1 MAQPTT
7 EIAKLL
13 STDIE
18 SYDYFGASVSISGDY
33 AIVGALEEDTG
44 GADAGAA
51 YIFKRDGSN
60 WIQETKI
67 QANDIQANDYF
78 GQSVSISGDYAI
90 VGAYGE
96 DTGGSFAGAAYV
108 FKRNGSTWTQE
119 AKIQASDVQTLS
131 IFGWAVSIS
140 GDYAIVGAHGSD
152 GATADA
158 GAAYIF
164 KRNGSNWVE
173 EAKVFASDGDFND
186 NFARSVAISNDY
198 AVVGARAE
206 DTQEENSGAVY
217 IFERNGTSWT
227 QETKIKANDVQ
238 GVGLFGHSVSV
249 SGEYI
254 LVGAHGYR
262 DSALGGNVGAAYMLK
277 HTGTTWVQETKI
289 QASDAQSGE
298 LFGYSVSIQDDKAII
313 GATQGVLGGGSGSAY
328 MFKRVGTSWVEEQ
341 KVQASDAENG
351 DYFGFSV
358 STSIDYAIVGAP
370 RETTGG
376 SFAGAAYIFGNSP
389 TPTPDSFRT
398 TWITTDGTIMIPT
411 ETTET
416 YNYDITWT
424 NLSNTGVGDGSATG
438 QTGDYT
444 ITGLENGSSYE
455 IAITGDFPRFYMN
468 NNLAEKTKIRTIEA
482 WGNIAWTSMA
492 KAFYGC
498 NNLTYNATDTPNLTG
513 VTDLSFMFRRCTI
526 FDGNTTMNTW
536 DTDNITDMSSM
547 FYAAI
552 AFNQDIGG
560 WNTSNVTDMTSMFN
574 LAIAFNQDIGG
585 WNTSNVTLM
594 TEMFSAAQAFNQDIG
609 GWNTSN
615 VTSMYGLF
623 RGARAFNQDIG
634 GWNTSNVTSMPV
646 LFQGARAFNQDI
658 GGWNTS
664 NVTGMH
670 AIFEGAIAFNQDI
683 GGWNTSNV
691 IYMSEMF
698 LGATAFNQDIGGW
711 NTSNVIYMFG
721 MFSNAIAFNQDIGG
735 WNTGN
740 VTDMSAMF
748 LGATAFN
755 QDIGGWDISSVVD
768 MPDMLNNSGLNTTNY
783 DATLIDWAGQTLRPN
798 VTLGATALTY
808 CTAVTERNTL
818 TSAPNN
824 WTITGDALLC
834 AANANINVQ
843 GNGNDIADGDMTPS
857 TTDNTDFGSV
867 TTSRRVTYIIEN
879 TGTADLDISSINVSG
894 ANSSD
899 FSLGISFPVT
909 ILPGGL
915 GIRMDLIFTPSAAGL
930 RTATITI
937 NSNDPDEAAF
947 DFAVQ
952 GTGDIA
958 SNNNALS
965 LDGVDDYVDIGFIP
979 VTSAYTY
986 EMWFKADTPNTM
998 LLDGTDAAGSLQSYS
1013 FLGFGRGG
1021 ELRFGQRVPAAD
1033 LGGDEV
1039 TTTGVNYIDNQW
1051 HHIAAVKTNTQLLL
1065 YFDGVLVGS
1074 TASTTSINNN
1084 VYYYLGHLGSGN
1096 RRLSG
1101 ALDEVRIW
1109 NVARSC
1115 SEINANINNELVGN
1129 ETGLLAYYNFNQGVA
1144 GGNNTTVT
1152 TLNDLT
1158 SNNNDG
1164 TLTNFALTGASS
1176 NWIDGSSNGVS
1187 GTAPSN
1193 IAEINVQG
1201 NATSIVSGD
1210 VTPSIADN
1218 TDFGNVTTSR
1228 TITYTIQNTVTNS
1241 SLTISSI
1248 NVTGTN
1254 ATDFAVSNFTNNTTI
1269 AGNTTTTFD
1278 VTFTPSGTGTRT
1290 ATITINN
1297 NDCDER
1303 DYYFSVQ
1310 GTNISPPEINLQG
1323 NGNDILNGATFVS
1336 TGNSTDF
1343 GTGCSIVTHRFTIQ
1357 NTGTGTLN
1365 LTGTPLVA
1373 ISGSS
1378 DFDVSTQP
1386 TANSILANGSLI
1398 FDITYTPTNT
1408 GTQTATISI
1417 ANNDSNENPYTF
1429 IVSGTKLA
1437 DTQVPSLTLPTD
1449 ITIPVDAASCTA
1461 VVNYFISVNDNCE
1474 IATNNQTAGLS
1485 SGSAFPIGVTTNTF
1499 VVTDAAGNTTTESF
1513 TVTVNPTR
1521 EIDVIGNSVS
1531 IVNGDITPNTA
1542 DDTDFGNVITDNTK
1556 TYVLS
1561 NTGSEVISI
1570 ASITSDNAEFVVSN
1584 IPTTIA
1590 AGATETFDVTFTPT
1604 TYLVQTATITI
1615 NNNDCDDVVYEFMV
1629 QGKKVVP
1636 TPPLPTPATP
1646 INLVATAI
1654 STTQI
1659 NLEWQPI
1666 TQNITSYRLF
1676 QNNVLIATLPS
1687 NASSYEA
1694 IDLNPDTFYSFSL
1707 VSINERVGETKL
1719 SAPVADNEWT
1729 FPEIP
1734 SVISVSTVCGEGK
1747 ATLKITAPSGTIYRV
1762 YDQQTDGNLLV
1773 ESDDSDFELPSIS
1786 QQTTFY
1792 VSVVGRS
1799 EKESERIP
1807 ILVEAQPTFEAKIMG
1822 GNLQTS
1828 CENSIE
1834 LTAQEVENATYV
1846 WYLNGN
1852 KTELTAQ
1859 TISATSQGYY
1869 QVIVQ
1874 KGVCSIISNKVT
1886 VKLNQNPVA
1895 KIQEKNGIIFC
1906 ENGILNAISAGQNMS
1921 YEWLLNNE
1929 IIGNSKSQEVTQSGV
1944 YRLQVT
1950 NENTCQSSTEIEVTV
1965 TNTPQNPILE
1975 VAESNICPNIEV
1987 ILSIQNPQND
1997 VIYEWFRNGR
2007 KIAKTGSAVSTS
2019 IQGKYFVRAAS
2030 NQSNACYSISNEI
2043 AINRFEVLPVYLRLS
2058 EDEKSLFLEDI
2069 NGSQNDIVSVDW
2081 YFEEELKTDL
2091 GSTFEISPTV
2101 NGNYSAKITN
2111 QNGCLIQ
2118 TRTVYFSVPKTP
2130 VITGEEDLKNDLFKI
2145 YPNPSNGTFNIHFE
2159 KAVLEDIKIT
2169 IFDGIGRRVYT
2180 KTLEKGSQEFK
2191 INLQKQPSGMYMIR
2205 FNQNNSFYSK
2215 QIIIE

>member
-13 STDIE
+13 AGDAESNDDFGYSVSISNNYAIVGAHLEDTRGDNAGAAYIFKHNGSTWVQEAKILGNDTE
-18 SYDYFGASVSISGDY
+18 TGDGFGHSVSISGDY
-33 AIVGALEEDTG
+33 VVVSSYLEDTQG
-44 GADAGAA
+44 DNAGAA
-51 YIFKRDGSN
+51 YIFKRNGTT
-60 WIQETKI
+60 WIQEAKI
-67 QANDIQANDYF
+67 IGNDTETGDLF
-78 GQSVSISGDYAI
+78 GISVSIAGDYVV
-90 VGAYGE
+90 VGASEE
-96 DTGGSFAGAAYV
+96 DTRGNAAGAAYV
-108 FKRNGSTWTQE
+108 FKRNGTNWVQE
-119 AKIQASDVQTLS
+119 AKLLGNDTQAIDL
-131 IFGWAVSIS
+131 FGTSVSIS
-140 GDYAIVGAHGSD
+140 GNDIIVGAYREDTGVF
-152 GATADA
+152 DA

-164 KRNGSNWVE
+164 KRNGTSWVQEAKLQANDVGDSDFFGFSVSISGNYALIGSQLEDTGGNAAGAAYFFKRNGTNWIQ
-173 EAKVFASDGDFND
+173 EAKVQAS
-186 NFARSVAISNDY
+186 
-198 AVVGARAE
+198 
-206 DTQEENSGAVY
+206 
-217 IFERNGTSWT
+217 
-227 QETKIKANDVQ
+227 
-238 GVGLFGHSVSV
+238 
-249 SGEYI
+249 
-254 LVGAHGYR
+254 
-262 DSALGGNVGAAYMLK
+262 NVG
-277 HTGTTWVQETKI
+277 
-289 QASDAQSGE
+289 SGDI
-298 LFGYSVSIQDDKAII
+298 FGYSVSI
-313 GATQGVLGGGSGSAY
+313 S
-328 MFKRVGTSWVEEQ
+328 R
-341 KVQASDAENG
+341 
-351 DYFGFSV
+351 
-358 STSIDYAIVGAP
+358 DYAIVGAF
-370 RETTGG
+370 REDTGG
-376 SFAGAAYIFGNSP
+376 RDAGAAYIFKHNGSAWVEEAKIQASDVEADDYFGQAVAISNYAIIGARLEDEGGSSAGAAYIFGTP
-389 TPTPDSFRT
+389 PTPDSFRT
-398 TWITTDGTIMIPT
+398 TWITTDGTITIPT

-547 FYAAI
+547 FYAAQ

-574 LAIAFNQDIGG
+574 LAMAFNQDIGG
-585 WNTSNVTLM
+585 WNTSNVTDM
-594 TEMFSAAQAFNQDIG
+594 TSMFGAAIAFNQDIG

-634 GWNTSNVTSMPV
+634 GWNTSNVIYMPEMF
-646 LFQGARAFNQDI
+646 LGAMAFNQDI

-670 AIFEGAIAFNQDI
+670 GIFEGAIAFNQDI

-783 DATLIDWAGQTLRPN
+783 DATLIGWAGQTLQPN
-798 VTLGATALTY
+798 ITLGATALTY
-808 CTAVTERNTL
+808 CTAVAERSTL

-879 TGTADLDISSINVSG
+879 TGTADLDISSINVIG

-915 GIRMDLIFTPSAAGL
+915 GIRMDLTFTPSAAGL

-1033 LGGDEV
+1033 LGGDEI

-1051 HHIAAVKTNTQLLL
+1051 HHIAAVKTTTQLLL

-1187 GTAPSN
+1187 GTVPSN

-1210 VTPSIADN
+1210 VTPSVADN

-1343 GTGCSIVTHRFTIQ
+1343 GTSCSVVTHRFTIQ

-1386 TANSILANGSLI
+1386 AANSILANGSLI

-1615 NNNDCDDVVYEFMV
+1615 NNDDCDDVVYEFMV

-1707 VSINERVGETKL
+1707 VSVNERVGETKL

-1734 SVISVSTVCGEGK
+1734 SVLSVSTVCGEGK
-1747 ATLKITAPSGTIYRV
+1747 ATLKMTAPSGTIYRV

-1786 QQTTFY
+1786 QNTTFY
-1792 VSVVGRS
+1792 ISVVGIGR
-1799 EKESERIP
+1799 KESERIA
-1807 ILVEAQPTFEAKIMG
+1807 VGVGTQATFEAKITG
-1822 GNLQTS
+1822 ESNQTS
-1828 CENSIE
+1828 CENAIE
-1834 LTAQEVENATYV
+1834 LTAQEVENATYS
-1846 WYLNGN
+1846 WFLNGN
-1852 KTELTAQ
+1852 DAGLTGQ
-1859 TISATSQGYY
+1859 TIIANRQGSY
-1869 QVIVQ
+1869 QVLVQ
-1874 KGVCSIISNKVT
+1874 KGVCSFISEKVR

-1895 KIQEKNGIIFC
+1895 KIQQQNGIRFC
-1906 ENGILNAISAGQNMS
+1906 QNGTINAILAGENVS
-1921 YEWLLNNE
+1921 YEWLLNDE
-1929 IIGNSKSQEVTQSGV
+1929 VIGNAQSQEVTQSGI
-1944 YRLQVT
+1944 YTLQVT
-1950 NENTCQSSTEIEVTV
+1950 NENGCQASAEVEVIITDI
-1965 TNTPQNPILE
+1965 PQNPVLE
-1975 VAESNICPNIEV
+1975 TSQSTVCPNTETI
-1987 ILSIQNPQND
+1987 ISIQSPQNN
-1997 VIYEWFRNGR
+1997 VVYEWLRSGR
-2007 KIAKTGSAVSTS
+2007 VVREYENLTSISTS
-2019 IQGKYFVRAAS
+2019 NQGSYQVRSISNENAS
-2030 NQSNACYSISNEI
+2030 CSSVSNEI
-2043 AINRFEVLPVYLRLS
+2043 AINHFEIMPIYLRLS
-2058 EDEKSLFLEDI
+2058 EDKKSLFVEDI
-2069 NGSQNDIVSVDW
+2069 NNSQAEVSSVEW
-2081 YFEEELKTDL
+2081 YFEGELNTNL
-2091 GSTFEISPTV
+2091 GAEFEIVPTEK
-2101 NGNYSAKITN
+2101 GYYSAKITN
-2111 QNGCLIQ
+2111 QNGCQIQ
-2118 TRTVYFSVPKTP
+2118 TRTAYFTLKDDT
-2130 VITGEEDLKNDLFKI
+2130 ITGEEDLKDDVFKI
-2145 YPNPSNGTFNIHFE
+2145 YPNPSNGRFNIHFG
-2159 KAVLEDIKIT
+2159 KALLEDIEIT
-2169 IFDGIGRRVYT
+2169 IFDGIGREIHST
-2180 KTLEKGSQEFK
+2180 TFEKGSQDFQ
-2191 INLQKQPSGMYMIR
+2191 INLQKQSSGMYMMR
-2205 FNQNNSFYSK
+2205 FNQNNSSYSK
-2215 QIIIE
+2215 QLIID